1 MFIGTCAVYRNPVYG
16 MRSRASAVLFLLVV
30 CATVLILAE
39 PWSAAARDADPPW
52 MAPEFTHSK
61 AQDWINTKPLK
72 LADLE
77 GKVILV
83 DFWSYGCWNCYRSFP
98 WLKNLEA
105 RFKNDDLIVVG
116 VHSPEFEHEKNR
128 QQVSVKV
135 KEFGLDHPVM
145 IDNDFSYW
153 KAMNN
158 RYWPTFY
165 LIDKAGQVRASYIGE
180 THDGDNNAKAIEQK
194 IVQLLKEA
202 LPS

>member
-1 MFIGTCAVYRNPVYG
+1 
-16 MRSRASAVLFLLVV
+16 
-30 CATVLILAE
+30 
-39 PWSAAARDADPPW
+39 

-61 AQDWINTKPLK
+61 TRDWINSEPLT

-98 WLKNLEA
+98 WLKKLEA
-105 RFKNDDLIVVG
+105 RFEGDDLIVLG
-116 VHSPEFEHEKNR
+116 VHSPEFEHEKDR
-128 QQVSVKV
+128 QNVSVKV

-153 KAMNN
+153 KAMKN

-180 THDGDNNAKAIEQK
+180 THDGDSNARAIEQK
-194 IVQLLKEA
+194 IVQLLKETV
-202 LPS
+202 SS